1 MLLSPAQ
8 RTEEASA
15 TEAGGVPAGLSYSSD
30 TEPGISRLRKGD
42 TFAYRDSQ
50 GRPVRDAAQL
60 ARIRKLAIP
69 PAYTS
74 VWICPSPHG
83 HIQAT
88 GRDARGRKQYRYHAR
103 FREVRDENKYGRMLA
118 FAAALPKIRAAV
130 DADMQRPKLDR
141 DKVLATL
148 VRLLE
153 ISLIRVGN
161 EEYS

>member
-74 VWICPSPHG
+74 VWICSSPDG
-83 HIQAT
+83 HLQAT
-88 GRDARGRKQYRYHAR
+88 GRDARGRKQYRYHALWR
-103 FREVRDENKYGRMLA
+103 SERDSGKFDRLLA
-118 FAAALPKIRAAV
+118 FAQVLP
-130 DADMQRPKLDR
+130 
-141 DKVLATL
+141 
-148 VRLLE
+148 RLRRQVEAHLKDG
-153 ISLIRVGN
+153 R
-161 EEYS
+161 